1 MAKNVRELSRTT
13 DNTSV
18 RVGELISES
27 TDLKHQLEVCGSE
40 VGLAPELH
48 GDEGTGT
55 EEAGFHGYA
64 LDGGRI
70 LIRLRCGDGD

>member
-1 MAKNVRELSRTT
+1 MSHRGSVGSDDNGHTT
-13 DNTSV
+13 VVALRGFSP
-18 RVGELISES
+18 
-27 TDLKHQLEVCGSE
+27 GSE

-70 LIRLRCGDGD
+70 L